1 MPKNNGSK
9 WIQPEKRKAIY
20 KRDDF
25 RCVYCGKGIE
35 DEVMLTLDHIISS
48 ELGGTHD
55 HWNLITACL
64 SCNSSKKD
72 LSLTQFLKYLQQ
84 KNISIE
90 NIAKRIRRQI
100 KRVIKVN
107 GKTKIRRTK

>member
-9 WIQPEKRKAIY
+9 WIRPEKRRAIY

-25 RCVYCGKGIE
+25 RCLYCGRGIE
-35 DEVMLTLDHIISS
+35 NEVMLTLDHVIPS

-72 LSLTQFLKYLQQ
+72 MSLSQFLTLLR
-84 KNISIE
+84 
-90 NIAKRIRRQI
+90 AKEIDVEGIGHRIKRQI

-107 GKTKIRRTK
+107 GKTRRR